1 VCPLAGSCPSRG
13 RRYEPLR
20 KQSAF
25 EGSFRQRR
33 ALALRAV
40 AAGEQPTD
48 GVALV
53 SLERDG
59 LVVLTDGV
67 ASLPA

>member
-1 VCPLAGSCPSRG
+1 
-13 RRYEPLR
+13 LR

-33 ALALRAV
+33 AQVLRAV
-40 AAGEQPTD
+40 VAGEQPTD
-48 GVALV
+48 GDALV

-59 LVVLTDGV
+59 LVVLREGV